1 MKNQKIKNKN
11 ESRPT
16 EKISFYIQ
24 YASLALPPISVG
36 GADGGRGGPPICCPA
51 AKLKWNFFLNDFKM
65 KFKCFF

>member
-51 AKLKWNFFLNDFKM
+51 AKLK
-65 KFKCFF
+65 